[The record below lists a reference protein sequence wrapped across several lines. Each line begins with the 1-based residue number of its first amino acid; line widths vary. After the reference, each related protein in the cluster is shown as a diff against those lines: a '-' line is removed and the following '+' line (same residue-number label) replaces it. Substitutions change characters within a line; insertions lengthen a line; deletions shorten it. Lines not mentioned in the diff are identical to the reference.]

1 MGVVD
6 PQLRDIGK
14 ECGLEIWRI
23 KDFGLE
29 KLPKEQHGNF
39 YSGDSYIV
47 LSTVDP
53 EQSIYNVHFWLGKDT
68 TVDERGTAA
77 IKTVELDEALGGH
90 PVQYR
95 EVQNHES
102 SMFLSYFKDGIK
114 YLQGG
119 VASGFRHVV
128 ENNFDDWTPRLFH
141 CKGKRNVRCTQARL
155 PKVFFIIKQHCKV
168 EVVCERNSLNLGDV
182 FILDCG
188 NNIYVWMPPDS
199 GRLERIKAI
208 TFLKKKCRTSN
219 VTGMRQAQSIR
230 DQERSGTASVHC
242 LDEDW
247 DSNEEFWEKMGG
259 SEDLGDLKSPED
271 GGDDED
277 FWRTTQQAVTLV
289 RVSDASGE
297 MKATLVSEGSFD
309 SSQLDSTDAFI
320 LNTGTGGIFVW
331 VGKQCTMDERC
342 KSMEW
347 AKIFLQQQGLPDWTQ
362 VIRVFEG
369 EEPTIFTQW
378 ATNWEKDQGSKTT
391 KMQAKLIQCSDRKGR
406 FVAEEIANFTQ
417 EDLDGDDV
425 MILDTGDIIYVWVG
439 AQTSASEKENV
450 NLAAAVGLLS
460 FANRD
465 TLNTYIKTSNIPRN
479 GEPTV
484 EIIDQGSEPAEFT
497 QHFKSW
503 NDTLFKSVRLFRR
516 TFRRH
521 ARGSEAWCTGTIMGM
536 NIHHYGLP

>member
-6 PQLRDIGK
+6 PQLRNIGK

-53 EQSIYNVHFWLGKDT
+53 KQCIYNVHFWLGKDT

-95 EVQNHES
+95 EVQDHES
-102 SMFLSYFKDGIK
+102 PMFLSYFKDGVK

-119 VASGFRHVV
+119 VASGFRQTT

-141 CKGKRNVRCTQARL
+141 CKGKRNVRCTQVA
-155 PKVFFIIKQHCKV
+155 
-168 EVVCERNSLNLGDV
+168 CERNSLNLGDV

-199 GRLERIKAI
+199 GRLERIK
-208 TFLKKKCRTSN
+208 
-219 VTGMRQAQSIR
+219 GMRQAQNIR
-230 DQERSGTASVHC
+230 DQERSGTASLHC

-277 FWRTTQQAVTLV
+277 FWRTTQQAITLV

-309 SSQLDSTDAFI
+309 SSELDSTDAFI

-331 VGKQCTMDERC
+331 VGKQCTMDERW

-347 AKIFLQQQGLPDWTQ
+347 AKKYLQQQGLPDWTQ

-378 ATNWEKDQGSKTT
+378 ATNWGNERGRKTA
-391 KMQAKLIQCSDRKGR
+391 KMQTKLIQCSDRKGR
-406 FVAEEIANFTQ
+406 FINEEIANFTQ

-450 NLAAAVGLLS
+450 NLAAS
-460 FANRD
+460 
-465 TLNTYIKTSNIPRN
+465 TYITTSNIPRN
-479 GEPTV
+479 GEPTI
-484 EIIDQGSEPAEFT
+484 EIIDQGSEPEEFR
-497 QHFKSW
+497 QHFSSW
-503 NDTLFKSVRLFRR
+503 K
-516 TFRRH
+516 
-521 ARGSEAWCTGTIMGM
+521 
-536 NIHHYGLP
+536 